1 MKKIFKRMTIFLC
14 AVASVFSLAVSASA
28 LSDLHEYTLFEEEEV
43 KYSQLTVYLH
53 DQTGGAFQD
62 AINVSVAGW
71 KPQYGY
77 TFHLAEGERLINA
90 EVVQGGYNLAIN
102 FVSKG
107 EYLILHADG
116 SKISSWKIED
126 DTFVEHWFIVPASA
140 EGEAVTGEA
149 ESVDADLNISAEQY
163 AEAKA
168 LWVDFLQKT
177 TPLKEKEENGEAE
190 TSTVLR
196 EVEFYDYI
204 ASYYAGV
211 TGRDREEY
219 LNMSLYERYLWWCT
233 YIYPQKCYRS
243 EYDLSEWNS
252 YTIEGM
258 YSSLKYYE
266 KSNEMA
272 EAYKKLMEWQYYYVR
287 EHGEFFSFV
296 DVFGLDAE
304 IDVTEE
310 TTATS
315 AEASEETTAEITTAA
330 PDITEVTEATTEAET
345 SIWDG
350 FFNAL
355 KDNIFS
361 ICLGVVLVIA
371 IIIFIVYT
379 KKKNIDIK

>member
-1 MKKIFKRMTIFLC
+1 MKKIIKRMTIFLC

-77 TFHLAEGERLINA
+77 TFHLAEGERLISA

-168 LWVDFLQKT
+168 LWVDFIQKT
-177 TPLKEKEENGEAE
+177 APLKEKEENGEAE
-190 TSTVLR
+190 TCYLLWFVD
-196 EVEFYDYI
+196 FYDDAD
-204 ASYYAGV
+204 ASSYFMV

-219 LNMSLYERYLWWCT
+219 LNMSLYERCLWYHT
-233 YIYPQKCYRS
+233 YIFPKQCYHA
-243 EYDLSEWNS
+243 EYDLSKWNAHTINTP
-252 YTIEGM
+252 YT
-258 YSSLKYYE
+258 SLK
-266 KSNEMA
+266 KHGSDEMA
-272 EAYKKLMEWQYYYVR
+272 EAYKKLMEWQYYYTK

-296 DVFGLDAE
+296 DVFGLDTE

-315 AEASEETTAEITTAA
+315 AEASEETIAEITTAA
-330 PDITEVTEATTEAET
+330 PDVTEATEATTEAET
-345 SIWDG
+345 SMWDG